1 MATDCRGN
9 PDAAREKMLRDN
21 SNAMRSAGARV
32 VLGTDGGIRPSKTFG
47 SSDHHELTTYVRLG
61 MSPAEAI
68 ETGTAR
74 AAEVLG
80 LKDVGT
86 LTTGK
91 QADFIVLDANPLDD
105 ILNTRK
111 ISAVYLRGAKL
122 DRQALL
128 AGWKGTN

>member
-1 MATDCRGN
+1 M
-9 PDAAREKMLRDN
+9 PHEVYDAVIEDAHKHNIKVHAHAMTLRDQK
-21 SNAMRSAGARV
+21 
-32 VLGTDGGIRPSKTFG
+32 DI
-47 SSDHHELTTYVRLG
+47 
-61 MSPAEAI
+61 I